1 MSRCFSTI
9 DYYSVCQFFVYKSSV
24 GLFLCFCCQ
33 FISMISMTSIFSMIY
48 ISFQFLAD
56 FCDPI
61 LLLYVFQLAIDILS
75 FCNIVSFILYHFF
88 YTFFCLYQP
97 NLHSVFHRSFI
108 ILLYSLN
115 MLFTETNWSWQIYEL
130 RKDLEIR
137 TSIASSVDFPN
148 NTVLWFFLFFF
159 TINLYF
165 LIAAVVSKIYISTA
179 ELVMT
184 VGTETKEANTETE
197 IQPVTVKLK

>member
-1 MSRCFSTI
+1 
-9 DYYSVCQFFVYKSSV
+9 
-24 GLFLCFCCQ
+24 
-33 FISMISMTSIFSMIY
+33 
-48 ISFQFLAD
+48 
-56 FCDPI
+56 
-61 LLLYVFQLAIDILS
+61 
-75 FCNIVSFILYHFF
+75 
-88 YTFFCLYQP
+88 
-97 NLHSVFHRSFI
+97 
-108 ILLYSLN
+108 

-130 RKDLEIR
+130 SKDLEIR

-165 LIAAVVSKIYISTA
+165 LIAAVVAKIYISTA

-184 VGTETKEANTETE
+184 VGTETKEANREIE

>member
-1 MSRCFSTI
+1 
-9 DYYSVCQFFVYKSSV
+9 
-24 GLFLCFCCQ
+24 
-33 FISMISMTSIFSMIY
+33 
-48 ISFQFLAD
+48 
-56 FCDPI
+56 
-61 LLLYVFQLAIDILS
+61 
-75 FCNIVSFILYHFF
+75 
-88 YTFFCLYQP
+88 
-97 NLHSVFHRSFI
+97 
-108 ILLYSLN
+108 

-130 RKDLEIR
+130 IKDLEIR

>member
-1 MSRCFSTI
+1 
-9 DYYSVCQFFVYKSSV
+9 
-24 GLFLCFCCQ
+24 
-33 FISMISMTSIFSMIY
+33 
-48 ISFQFLAD
+48 
-56 FCDPI
+56 
-61 LLLYVFQLAIDILS
+61 
-75 FCNIVSFILYHFF
+75 
-88 YTFFCLYQP
+88 
-97 NLHSVFHRSFI
+97 
-108 ILLYSLN
+108 

-165 LIAAVVSKIYISTA
+165 LIASVLAKIYISTA

-184 VGTETKEANTETE
+184 VGTETKEANREIE

>member
-1 MSRCFSTI
+1 
-9 DYYSVCQFFVYKSSV
+9 
-24 GLFLCFCCQ
+24 
-33 FISMISMTSIFSMIY
+33 
-48 ISFQFLAD
+48 
-56 FCDPI
+56 
-61 LLLYVFQLAIDILS
+61 
-75 FCNIVSFILYHFF
+75 
-88 YTFFCLYQP
+88 
-97 NLHSVFHRSFI
+97 
-108 ILLYSLN
+108 

-130 RKDLEIR
+130 SKDLEIR

-165 LIAAVVSKIYISTA
+165 LIAAVLAKIYISTA

-184 VGTETKEANTETE
+184 VGTETKEANREIE